1 MPKSC
6 IALSVP
12 VEITAAQE
20 TPGAKS
26 LRKFS
31 MLAYTGKAMDVFG
44 WDAPIVVD
52 LDGLFI
58 SEKPRPILK
67 DHNQSIIV
75 GHTTSITK
83 DHGQLFVNGVISGT
97 GRSATELVAD
107 ADNGFPWQAS
117 LGARVLKAIYI
128 PDGHQ
133 ETVNGQTIS
142 GPVYIARQSQLGEV
156 SFVSLGADDDTE
168 SHLLRA
174 NQANS
179 LATFSDAEIFPMQFE
194 TWLKAQHK
202 HITELSASELNDLRA
217 QFDAEHIAE
226 PKPQTDAPAEQ
237 TATPVAQTV
246 AQAAIDID
254 PVQALRASMAAETK
268 RIQTIQTICNHAH
281 PDIQA
286 RAIEEGWDK
295 HQTELA
301 VLRAER
307 PQAPALHINTPQG
320 ASENVLEAACLL
332 SARLQNV
339 EDHADVKDLE
349 AADKQFRGR
358 LSLQELLLEAAWAHG
373 YTGRNFRDARGVLQA
388 AFAPVNAANGFSTI
402 NIGGILSNVSNK
414 FLLEGFNRVEAA
426 WRDITAIRS
435 VNDFKTVTSYRMVG
449 ANQYERIAPG
459 GIIKNGNLGEESYQ
473 NKADT
478 YGLMLSIDRRDII
491 NDDLGAITDVPR
503 MIGRGAGLKIND
515 VFWSIFM
522 ENASFFTVAHKN
534 LQSGNAS
541 SLSIDGLT
549 AAETAFLEQTDPDGK
564 PLALK
569 PALMLVPPA
578 LNVTAD
584 QLRTALEIRN
594 TSANKKEPTNNPH
607 RGKFRS
613 VMSSYLSNP
622 NYPGHSASAWYL
634 LSDPLDVPVIETAFL
649 NGQESPV
656 IESANADFNTLGIQ
670 MRGYHDF
677 GVALQEF
684 RGGVK
689 STGA

>member
-1 MPKSC
+1 MLPTADEGQESQSAHTWQIKITDFG
-6 IALSVP
+6 IASRLSHENPSVSSP
-12 VEITAAQE
+12 TRLEGTLPYISPEQTGRMNRLVDYRTDFYSLGVTLYEMLTGQRPFVETEPMALIHAHI
-20 TPGAKS
+20 AKEPQPPTT
-26 LRKFS
+26 LRPDIPP
-31 MLAYTGKAMDVFG
+31 MLSA
-44 WDAPIVVD
+44 I
-52 LDGLFI
+52 
-58 SEKPRPILK
+58 ILK
-67 DHNQSIIV
+67 LLAKTAEERYQSAY
-75 GHTTSITK
+75 G
-83 DHGQLFVNGVISGT
+83 
-97 GRSATELVAD
+97 
-107 ADNGFPWQAS
+107 
-117 LGARVLKAIYI
+117 LKA
-128 PDGHQ
+128 DLEACLAQ
-133 ETVNGQTIS
+133 L
-142 GPVYIARQSQLGEV
+142 SQ
-156 SFVSLGADDDTE
+156 
-168 SHLLRA
+168 
-174 NQANS
+174 
-179 LATFSDAEIFPMQFE
+179 P
-194 TWLKAQHK
+194 
-202 HITELSASELNDLRA
+202 
-217 QFDAEHIAE
+217 EHWEE
-226 PKPQTDAPAEQ
+226 P
-237 TATPVAQTV
+237 
-246 AQAAIDID
+246 
-254 PVQALRASMAAETK
+254 L
-268 RIQTIQTICNHAH
+268 
-281 PDIQA
+281 
-286 RAIEEGWDK
+286 DK

-307 PQAPALHINTPQG
+307 PQAPAVHINTPQG

-459 GIIKNGNLGEESYQ
+459 GVIKNGNLGEESYQ